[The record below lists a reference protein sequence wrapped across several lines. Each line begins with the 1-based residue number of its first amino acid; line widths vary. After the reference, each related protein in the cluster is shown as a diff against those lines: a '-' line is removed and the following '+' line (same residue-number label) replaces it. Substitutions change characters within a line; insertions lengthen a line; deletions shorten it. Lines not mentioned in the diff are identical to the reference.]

1 MSASKHSEP
10 TSEGS
15 PLSQTALTTQRVVIR
30 DMTLTCSI
38 GLSDEERARS
48 QRLRLNFEID
58 IQPSAPSD
66 DEIAEVV
73 HYGHLVSRIRRTCL
87 ENNVRLLETLADQIL
102 ETCFFDKRVISA
114 RARIEKLDRYPDV
127 GGIGIEIERQRKSE

>member
-1 MSASKHSEP
+1 MTASKRSE
-10 TSEGS
+10 S
-15 PLSQTALTTQRVVIR
+15 PLEDSALAHTRLTAQRVVIR

-38 GLSDEERARS
+38 GLSDEERARN
-48 QRLRLNFEID
+48 QRLRLNFEIE
-58 IQPSAPSD
+58 IQPSAPNE

-87 ENNVRLLETLADQIL
+87 DNNVRLLETLADQIL
-102 ETCFFDKRVISA
+102 ETCFFDERVISA

>member
-1 MSASKHSEP
+1 MSTLKPSEP
-10 TSEGS
+10 VSGDSLLART
-15 PLSQTALTTQRVVIR
+15 TLTTQRVVIR

-38 GLSDEERARS
+38 GLSDQERARS
-48 QRLRLNFEID
+48 QRLRLNFEIE
-58 IQPSAPSD
+58 IEPSAPNQ

-87 ENNVRLLETLADQIL
+87 ESNVRLLETLADQLL
-102 ETCFFDKRVISA
+102 ETCFFDARVVSA

-127 GGIGIEIERQRKSE
+127 GGIGIEIERRRKPE